1 MVEFLHQP
9 GFLGTAGNFATDA
22 TLVLMV
28 LIGIAFTVGAAT
40 ALLKK
45 YEAHRWIQTSATA
58 LSTILV
64 IWLMVLPYR
73 DFVLPGVPDRLGE
86 RFYGLTTLHGVVG
99 ALAMPFGVFVVLRG
113 NRLVPK
119 ALRFTNYKL
128 FMRTAYALY
137 MVTIALGIMVYFAW
151 FVDNPNP
158 PVFR

>member
-9 GFLGTAGNFATDA
+9 GFLGTAGNLATDA

-28 LIGIAFTVGAAT
+28 LIGIAFTVGAAM
-40 ALLKK
+40 ARLKK
-45 YEAHRWIQTSATA
+45 YEAHRWIQTAATA

-64 IWLMVLPYR
+64 IWLMILPYR

-86 RFYGLTTLHGVVG
+86 RFYGLTTLHAVVG